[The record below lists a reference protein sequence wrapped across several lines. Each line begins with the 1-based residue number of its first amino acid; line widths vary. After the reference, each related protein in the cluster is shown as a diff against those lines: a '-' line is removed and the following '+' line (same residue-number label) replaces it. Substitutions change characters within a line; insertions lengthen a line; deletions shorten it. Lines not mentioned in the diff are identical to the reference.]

1 MTVPRV
7 QAAAPLTDISTWLR
21 GSGLEI
27 VLLVLGGL
35 LLTRFATW
43 SGRWISS
50 TSRPSRTNALSRSS
64 TDVPAGTSTYSASQ
78 PMGTLTD
85 QLRMPW

>member
-1 MTVPRV
+1 VTVPRV

-35 LLTRFATW
+35 LLSLW
-43 SGRWISS
+43 VPE
-50 TSRPSRTNALSRSS
+50 SRSWALSCGFVEKPPGR
-64 TDVPAGTSTYSASQ
+64 AMIAA
-78 PMGTLTD
+78 
-85 QLRMPW
+85 